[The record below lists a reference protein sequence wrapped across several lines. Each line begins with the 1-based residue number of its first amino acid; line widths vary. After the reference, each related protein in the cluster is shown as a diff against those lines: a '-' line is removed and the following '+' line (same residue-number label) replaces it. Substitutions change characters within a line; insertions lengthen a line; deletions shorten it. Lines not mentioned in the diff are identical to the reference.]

1 MRYSRATPWSEVEA
15 FLAHPRL
22 KPPATGPD
30 AKCQFRCVI
39 KPVRSSGTDGVTFC
53 STIEEVK
60 AAHDKIL
67 GKTNRLG
74 VSNES
79 CVMQELLEGVE
90 HIVDTVSCEGLHKTT
105 AVWQYQKGP
114 ANGSRFVYIGMK
126 TLPSDDPMF
135 VPLIKY
141 VHQAIDALGVRYG
154 PTHAEVMFCNDG
166 SPCLVEVGSR
176 FQGVQGM
183 WTDPAN
189 EAIGYNQIDAM
200 VDLLVEPAKYWALPR
215 LPIRLLKH
223 ARQIFVVS
231 PVSGILESMPHL
243 ETLRALP
250 SMRKATF
257 YIQPGQPIA
266 ATVRLHA
273 MFTYHDLCFVA
284 FF

>member
-1 MRYSRATPWSEVEA
+1 
-15 FLAHPRL
+15 
-22 KPPATGPD
+22 
-30 AKCQFRCVI
+30 
-39 KPVRSSGTDGVTFC
+39 
-53 STIEEVK
+53 VK
-60 AAHDKIL
+60 DCFDKIL

-74 VSNES
+74 ISNES

-90 HIVDTVSCEGLHKTT
+90 HIVDTVSCDGVHKTT

-135 VPLIKY
+135 IPLIKY
-141 VHQAIDALGVRYG
+141 THQVIDALGVRYG

-183 WTDPAN
+183 WTMPAD

-200 VDLLVEPAKYWALPR
+200 VDLLVEPEKYWALPR
-215 LPIRLLKH
+215 VPLKLKKH
-223 ARQIFVVS
+223 ARQIFVIS
-231 PVSGILESMPHL
+231 PVSGKLKGFPHL
-243 ETLRALP
+243 PALLALK

-257 YIQPGQPIA
+257 YPKVGEMVQRTVDGWTSPGNVIMVGDPEDLERDYVEA
-266 ATVRLHA
+266 LRLLA
-273 MFTYHDLCFVA
+273 LPNFFDVEDTPPGTRDEEVTGGRTTSPCRMCRTECF
-284 FF
+284 